1 MGTAKRGSARHKARK
16 RAVDILYAA
25 DLLGR
30 SIDEELLH
38 QSDPVFTAGIRDFTE
53 LLVSGVAENID
64 QIDASLEKA
73 LADSGWS
80 LPRMPTLDRAIAR
93 LAAYE
98 ISLSDIENAV
108 AISEAVLLADELSSG
123 ASSAFLNG
131 VLGKLSRSEV

>member
-1 MGTAKRGSARHKARK
+1 
-16 RAVDILYAA
+16 LYAA